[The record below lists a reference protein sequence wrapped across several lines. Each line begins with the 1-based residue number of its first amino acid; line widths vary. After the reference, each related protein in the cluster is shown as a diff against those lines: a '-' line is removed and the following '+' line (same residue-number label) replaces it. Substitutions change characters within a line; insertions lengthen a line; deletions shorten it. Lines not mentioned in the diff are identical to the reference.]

1 MSLIY
6 PSPTMTKPY
15 ASVIIKLLQS
25 HALHETDDRPYWQ
38 QLEEHEAAVR
48 AHFAPLGVVLDLNRA
63 DGYARLTQPEP
74 AEDDPAP
81 PLRLLRRVPLSYEQ
95 ALLGMVLREWLEEHE
110 SSAHAASPRLYA
122 TREQLRERV
131 ELFFRQQSNQKAL
144 LGRLDTLVERLTDN
158 GLLKITHKDDLNPD
172 QTRYEVKPLLKA
184 KISLEK
190 LGEFLEKL
198 RNHAESI

>member
-1 MSLIY
+1 M
-6 PSPTMTKPY
+6 PAPY

-25 HALHETDDRPYWQ
+25 HALYDTDDRAHWQ
-38 QLEEHEAAVR
+38 QLETHETAVR
-48 AHFAPLGVVLDLNRA
+48 AHFAQLGVVLDLNRA

-74 AEDDPAP
+74 ADDDPAP

-95 ALLGMVLREWLEEHE
+95 ALLGVVLREWLEEHE

-131 ELFFRQQSNQKAL
+131 ELFFRQQPNQKAFL
-144 LGRLDTLVERLTDN
+144 SKLDTIIERLTEH
-158 GLLKITHKDDLNPD
+158 GFLKITHKDDLHPD

-190 LGEFLEKL
+190 LSEFLEKL
-198 RNHAESI
+198 RNHAESV